1 MTTLISMMADKLPLI
16 PGEVQAII
24 KPIMLILM
32 CLLSIAMIIIVVKQS
47 GDPED
52 LGAITGGNSESY
64 YSKNKGSSKEGK
76 LRKATI
82 WIASSLVVLSVLYF
96 LIKIL

>member
-16 PGEVQAII
+16 PYEVQIVI

-32 CLLSIAMIIIVVKQS
+32 CLLSIAMIVIVVKQS

-64 YSKNKGSSKEGK
+64 YQKNKGTSREGK

-82 WIASSLVVLSVLYF
+82 WIATALVLLSIVY
-96 LIKIL
+96 LIIQL